1 MVYTVVM
8 AYETCL
14 RICMEFL
21 GKLQVLFSYLKKKK
35 KKYIL
40 CSCLKK
46 YKNEQ
51 Y

>member
-14 RICMEFL
+14 RIRMEFL
-21 GKLQVLFSYLKKKK
+21 GKLQVLFSYLKKK